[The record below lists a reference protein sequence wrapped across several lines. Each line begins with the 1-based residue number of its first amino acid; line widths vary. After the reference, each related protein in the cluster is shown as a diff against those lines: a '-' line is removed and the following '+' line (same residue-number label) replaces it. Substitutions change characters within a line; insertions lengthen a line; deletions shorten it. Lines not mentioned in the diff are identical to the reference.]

1 MSNKESSDLLKKKRK
16 RDKIDEIIN
25 NFRSLQ
31 SIFKTEK
38 AQNIF
43 NSLGKFSMEEYT
55 KFFQNLSNKEYKSM
69 NEYQKKNRE
78 PIIIDKSKINFDYSQ
93 SKIFDNDSISI
104 KDILKT
110 NLQTKGISKKIKENI
125 NKIIP
130 KKDTIDFSLYLDSV
144 SEDINN
150 IINSR
155 KELNIEIIKQIIK
168 VYSIL
173 IRTDFKIEYQQDNI
187 IIELLKKYLD
197 KSLTD
202 FYNLS
207 LFWLNTEYLACCENK
222 NPEIQDKYKF
232 KRYDLILKNIVD
244 ILNKLFDDSNHILIN
259 NESEY
264 DKFISNIPLYNKA
277 FIEFSIKYQRI
288 FLENKSDNINN
299 ILKENKDKDLFE
311 VIPFLESM
319 EYIYINIINGKNL
332 CEKQERDELRKIML
346 ENFLE
351 LTRNKKYFN
360 AKGLEFI
367 FNNIYNISKFEQNV
381 IKDFGIK
388 GFDEIKTLNEEEK
401 EKIEQ
406 RFFFYF
412 FLCKRDN
419 ENIIKLPSVYKDVN
433 QSIKDLMNPYLEK
446 RFIDLINQNEQVF
459 AEKLINECNENTEEI
474 VIYVIKNIYG
484 NPNYKY
490 ENKIEDEKLYRRIRD
505 YYVKYNQN
513 LTKGVIEMS
522 NKIPFKDFFTSYN
535 FIINRIKV
543 FQSEQKQEI
552 LDAILERMNSKEM
565 NKNVLGKDYEIFD
578 KICNKIFFYIL
589 YYSQNV
595 KNEEYKS
602 YYDLMIK
609 FHLKKLLELKNESLD
624 NLNLEL
630 SNLSELFIKD
640 NTINLLDILN
650 IYDKYKEIINNFS
663 ELSKEDS
670 EFFNDKMCTIL
681 INYINEK
688 IKEENNSKFLE
699 DYYKKLSGENKNE
712 FKSRILSRISE
723 QAKGSLDLITF
734 GDMSYD

>member
-197 KSLTD
+197 KSLSD

-207 LFWLNTEYLACCENK
+207 LLWLNTEYLACCENK

-288 FLENKSDNINN
+288 FLENKSDNIND

-412 FLCKRDN
+412 FYAKEIMKILLNC
-419 ENIIKLPSVYKDVN
+419 L
-433 QSIKDLMNPYLEK
+433 
-446 RFIDLINQNEQVF
+446 RFIKMLINQ
-459 AEKLINECNENTEEI
+459 
-474 VIYVIKNIYG
+474 
-484 NPNYKY
+484 
-490 ENKIEDEKLYRRIRD
+490 
-505 YYVKYNQN
+505 
-513 LTKGVIEMS
+513 
-522 NKIPFKDFFTSYN
+522 
-535 FIINRIKV
+535 
-543 FQSEQKQEI
+543 
-552 LDAILERMNSKEM
+552 
-565 NKNVLGKDYEIFD
+565 
-578 KICNKIFFYIL
+578 
-589 YYSQNV
+589 
-595 KNEEYKS
+595 
-602 YYDLMIK
+602 
-609 FHLKKLLELKNESLD
+609 
-624 NLNLEL
+624 
-630 SNLSELFIKD
+630 
-640 NTINLLDILN
+640 
-650 IYDKYKEIINNFS
+650 
-663 ELSKEDS
+663 
-670 EFFNDKMCTIL
+670 
-681 INYINEK
+681 
-688 IKEENNSKFLE
+688 
-699 DYYKKLSGENKNE
+699 
-712 FKSRILSRISE
+712 
-723 QAKGSLDLITF
+723 
-734 GDMSYD
+734 

>member
-388 GFDEIKTLNEEEK
+388 GFDEIKT
-401 EKIEQ
+401 
-406 RFFFYF
+406 
-412 FLCKRDN
+412 
-419 ENIIKLPSVYKDVN
+419 
-433 QSIKDLMNPYLEK
+433 
-446 RFIDLINQNEQVF
+446 
-459 AEKLINECNENTEEI
+459 
-474 VIYVIKNIYG
+474 
-484 NPNYKY
+484 
-490 ENKIEDEKLYRRIRD
+490 
-505 YYVKYNQN
+505 
-513 LTKGVIEMS
+513 
-522 NKIPFKDFFTSYN
+522 
-535 FIINRIKV
+535 
-543 FQSEQKQEI
+543 
-552 LDAILERMNSKEM
+552 
-565 NKNVLGKDYEIFD
+565 
-578 KICNKIFFYIL
+578 
-589 YYSQNV
+589 
-595 KNEEYKS
+595 
-602 YYDLMIK
+602 
-609 FHLKKLLELKNESLD
+609 
-624 NLNLEL
+624 
-630 SNLSELFIKD
+630 
-640 NTINLLDILN
+640 
-650 IYDKYKEIINNFS
+650 
-663 ELSKEDS
+663 
-670 EFFNDKMCTIL
+670 
-681 INYINEK
+681 
-688 IKEENNSKFLE
+688 
-699 DYYKKLSGENKNE
+699 
-712 FKSRILSRISE
+712 
-723 QAKGSLDLITF
+723 
-734 GDMSYD
+734 